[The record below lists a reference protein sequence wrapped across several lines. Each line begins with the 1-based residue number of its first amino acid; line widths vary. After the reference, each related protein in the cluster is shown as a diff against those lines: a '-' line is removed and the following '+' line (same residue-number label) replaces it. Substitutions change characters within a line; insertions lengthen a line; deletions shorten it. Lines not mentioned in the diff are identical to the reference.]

1 MAAEG
6 TRFSRTDE
14 TPLTNHVVMIVSE
27 DADVRRL
34 IASALRQAG
43 FAVVEAAT
51 GQESLDHAQ
60 PNPVDL
66 VVADVLTQGLTG
78 SELVR
83 RLRVRHPALKAL
95 HLGNRHASGADE
107 DACLHKPFLLQEL
120 SEAVNAAIWGRCR
133 CPSCLRR
140 DRLASAHQP
149 GPASGP

>member
-1 MAAEG
+1 MAQD
-6 TRFSRTDE
+6 TWFSRTDD

-27 DADVRRL
+27 DGDVRRL
-34 IASALRQAG
+34 MASTLRQAG

-51 GQESLDHAQ
+51 GQESLDQAQ

-83 RLRVRHPALKAL
+83 RLRVRHPDLKAL
-95 HLGNRHASGADE
+95 YLGNRHVSHADD
-107 DACLHKPFLLQEL
+107 DAYLHKPFFLQEL

-140 DRLASAHQP
+140 HRLVSA
-149 GPASGP
+149 